1 MNLIFSS
8 TLPRVEEK
16 APRVEEP
23 KFGGWSTRFGESR
36 HSGVWRSKEY
46 IEAGPD
52 FFTRVCTTKF
62 SGYGFLG
69 GT

>member
-1 MNLIFSS
+1 MNLIFCS

-36 HSGVWRSKEY
+36 HSEGGLVSL
-46 IEAGPD
+46 
-52 FFTRVCTTKF
+52 TRRAKSEEPYF
-62 SGYGFLG
+62 HRY
-69 GT
+69 

>member
-1 MNLIFSS
+1 MNLIFCS

-36 HSGVWRSKEY
+36 HSRLLNRPLWSVERSVESIAIFAQIGRKL
-46 IEAGPD
+46 GP
-52 FFTRVCTTKF
+52 
-62 SGYGFLG
+62 
-69 GT
+69 

>member
-1 MNLIFSS
+1 MNLIFCS

-36 HSGVWRSKEY
+36 HLGFFEFEKMLEKGRSNELNL
-46 IEAGPD
+46 P
-52 FFTRVCTTKF
+52 T
-62 SGYGFLG
+62 
-69 GT
+69 